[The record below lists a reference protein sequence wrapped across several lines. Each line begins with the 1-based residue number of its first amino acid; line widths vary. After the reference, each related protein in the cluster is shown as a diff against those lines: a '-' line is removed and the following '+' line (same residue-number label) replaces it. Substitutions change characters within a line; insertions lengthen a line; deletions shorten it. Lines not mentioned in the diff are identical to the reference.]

1 MDLLFSYHQQKK
13 DKHRK
18 PEDNVAQCL
27 IRLYIDNDNICY
39 EGMFD
44 FDYDRYGS
52 KIHVTFEHTLS
63 IDTVTGDVSTS
74 YKISNTGLP
83 KEKSYRNLTKKKK
96 KTRGNPFRVLMGK
109 VGKLLDHGIE
119 KNDIVRYLAKLK
131 FWNKETIERAVDI
144 VRDYNKKK
152 KSKEDKSSEKNVRE
166 SVSTDSLV
174 NDAKEVAEG
183 KDELSDAVKEQL

>member
-52 KIHVTFEHTLS
+52 KIHVTFDQNEVLLTDNSHLIRLFRSSAS
-63 IDTVTGDVSTS
+63 I
-74 YKISNTGLP
+74 
-83 KEKSYRNLTKKKK
+83 
-96 KTRGNPFRVLMGK
+96 
-109 VGKLLDHGIE
+109 
-119 KNDIVRYLAKLK
+119 
-131 FWNKETIERAVDI
+131 
-144 VRDYNKKK
+144 
-152 KSKEDKSSEKNVRE
+152 
-166 SVSTDSLV
+166 
-174 NDAKEVAEG
+174 
-183 KDELSDAVKEQL
+183 DELSCKFYY